1 MIVGIC
7 TTTDIILV
15 HLLATVVNSA
25 FAQLIYDKGATN
37 IQWGKTVQQMVLR
50 QLVSHM
56 PKKKKKLNHYLTLH
70 TKINSKES
78 LNTCI

>member
-56 PKKKKKLNHYLTLH
+56 PKKKKT
-70 TKINSKES
+70 ES
-78 LNTCI
+78 LSYTTHKN

>member
-56 PKKKKKLNHYLTLH
+56 PKKKKKT
-70 TKINSKES
+70 ES
-78 LNTCI
+78 LSYTTHKN